1 MSSERHDVVVVGGG
15 SAGAVVAAR
24 LSELATRSVLLLE
37 AGRDALAQ
45 PPDAVLDGSTLP
57 GAQAEWVR
65 RYPAELGRGVHG
77 SLVRGALLG
86 GGSAVNGGSFIRGV
100 AQDFDRWFG
109 ADDALWSARSVL
121 PSFVRSERDLD
132 LGPSDRHGA
141 QGPMP
146 VRRGVLGGAD
156 AVTAAFYEA
165 CVGLGHPPEPDK
177 NAWATPGVGPVPR
190 NVVGGVRVNTAMAY
204 LGPASARPNLEIRT
218 GVPARR
224 VVFDGTGRVAGV
236 EVSGPD
242 GTELVA
248 ADRVV
253 LCAGAIATAQL
264 LLLSGIGPADELR
277 RVGVDVVV
285 DAPGVGARCSE
296 HPAVELAFVP
306 ADAADLGGAAIDAA
320 LHGAIES
327 ADGWQ
332 PYEVLA
338 LRRSYGRTTGDDPD
352 DPTLHLRVSLL
363 QPRSRGVLRLQ
374 SADPT
379 APPLIDLGHLSHPV
393 DRLDMRALVRL
404 TAEVLG
410 SPAMAAV
417 TADRLDPLGP
427 SSSDVDVDSFVDAH
441 LRTSMHLS
449 GTAPAG
455 PEGDPLAVVDRQLRV
470 NGVEGLAVV
479 DTSVLAAVPS
489 RGPAATAVMLGEHA
503 AANVL

>member
-1 MSSERHDVVVVGGG
+1 
-15 SAGAVVAAR
+15 
-24 LSELATRSVLLLE
+24 
-37 AGRDALAQ
+37 
-45 PPDAVLDGSTLP
+45 
-57 GAQAEWVR
+57 
-65 RYPAELGRGVHG
+65 
-77 SLVRGALLG
+77 
-86 GGSAVNGGSFIRGV
+86 
-100 AQDFDRWFG
+100 
-109 ADDALWSARSVL
+109 
-121 PSFVRSERDLD
+121 
-132 LGPSDRHGA
+132 
-141 QGPMP
+141 MP
-146 VRRGVLGGAD
+146 VRRGVLGGSD

-204 LGPASARPNLEIRT
+204 LGPASGRPNLEIRT

-224 VVFDGTGRVAGV
+224 VVFDATGRVAGV

-253 LCAGAIATAQL
+253 LCAGAVSTAQL

-285 DAPGVGARCSE
+285 DAPGVGTRCSE

-306 ADAADLGGAAIDAA
+306 TDAADLGGAAIDAA

-338 LRRSYGRTTGDDPD
+338 LRRSYGRTTGDDLD

-379 APPLIDLGHLSHPV
+379 APPFIDLGHLTHPA

-410 SPAMAAV
+410 SSAMAAV
-417 TADRLDPLGP
+417 TAERLDPLGP
-427 SSSDVDVDSFVDAH
+427 SSSDLDVDTFVDAH

-470 NGVEGLAVV
+470 RGVEGLAVV

-489 RGPAATAVMLGEHA
+489 RGPAATAVMLVEHA
-503 AANVL
+503 AANIL